1 MKRQKTL
8 RFFSV
13 KDMTLKLLYSNNRS
27 FYNMSVWW
35 WVDRTTHW
43 QTGSGEFWLVGLHLS
58 TGPSYRCP
66 KCGTT
71 PPSYWYLQEN
81 KKLHGIFLLPEW
93 LYFSNRWC
101 ISISAELYVEH
112 FIWNEIPN
120 VLMQQLWTLV
130 TMYNSFHRTIF
141 LSSQILNTILKI
153 TLQQKYATK
162 IACRSF

>member
-8 RFFSV
+8 RFFSI

-81 KKLHGIFLLPEW
+81 KKLDGIFLL
-93 LYFSNRWC
+93 YQNDC
-101 ISISAELYVEH
+101 IFPICGASAYLQNYVEH
-112 FIWNEIPN
+112 FIWNEIPI
-120 VLMQQLWTLV
+120 MC
-130 TMYNSFHRTIF
+130 SC
-141 LSSQILNTILKI
+141 NTSEL
-153 TLQQKYATK
+153 
-162 IACRSF
+162 